1 LGRYIQKVLQP
12 VTIPFA
18 CDYKGT
24 LYARPHI
31 AQISMQCLEEAG
43 VDVLPWPPSSPDLS
57 PIERVGHKKDF
68 KFSLHRHW
76 HNLGMNFRSW
86 DSAPQDDINYLI
98 RSMLRRVAE
107 WINTRGGATNY

>member
-1 LGRYIQKVLQP
+1 LL
-12 VTIPFA
+12 PFINTA
-18 CDYKGT
+18 
-24 LYARPHI
+24 
-31 AQISMQCLEEAG
+31 QCLEEAG
-43 VDVLPWPPSSPDLS
+43 VDVLPRPPSSPDLW